1 MLLTGNFWAEDDQ
14 AATLAHGNVSK
25 FSVLVRW
32 SALANHVTTRP
43 PLVLGY
49 SDRWRYV
56 TDLNLGQ
63 GVNSTV
69 NANPAY
75 LSRIQPYAVYVPSN
89 YTGRRPLPLTWL
101 LHSLDVN
108 YNQYGAIDPRQI
120 QEECQDR
127 DSICVAVQR
136 VSALTAA
143 GPAMLGT
150 TFGTCGARWPSA
162 SSSTRIER

>member
-32 SALANHVTTRP
+32 SALANRVTTRP

-49 SDRWRYV
+49 SDRWYV

-69 NANPAY
+69 TPTLPTSRGSSPMRSTSPATTQGGGRCRSRGCCTHSTSTTTSTARSTRARSRRNA
-75 LSRIQPYAVYVPSN
+75 RIATRSVS
-89 YTGRRPLPLTWL
+89 
-101 LHSLDVN
+101 
-108 YNQYGAIDPRQI
+108 
-120 QEECQDR
+120 
-127 DSICVAVQR
+127 VQR